1 MSVAVEQQQASFPPE
16 ALKLVENLTS
26 VQTINRLLGETAA
39 QERSID
45 EELEQLLSRRA
56 VFESRILDLRASTAQ
71 VRIAAGRIQPR
82 TFECKTEQHNRLA
95 SHSWVITDL
104 WAATQLALHACVR
117 PVRL

>member
-1 MSVAVEQQQASFPPE
+1 MSTMVEQQPAPFPPE

-71 VRIAAGRIQPR
+71 VWVSPSLRAIAPCQKPSTVPTSAGTPCTLQ
-82 TFECKTEQHNRLA
+82 L
-95 SHSWVITDL
+95 DL
-104 WAATQLALHACVR
+104 
-117 PVRL
+117 

>member
-1 MSVAVEQQQASFPPE
+1 MSIAVEQQPASFPPE

-39 QERSID
+39 QERSVD

-71 VRIAAGRIQPR
+71 VRIDGTLPKFKCRA
-82 TFECKTEQHNRLA
+82 K
-95 SHSWVITDL
+95 HSTDTQSERSFCSI
-104 WAATQLALHACVR
+104 WAAFCCILHDAV
-117 PVRL
+117 